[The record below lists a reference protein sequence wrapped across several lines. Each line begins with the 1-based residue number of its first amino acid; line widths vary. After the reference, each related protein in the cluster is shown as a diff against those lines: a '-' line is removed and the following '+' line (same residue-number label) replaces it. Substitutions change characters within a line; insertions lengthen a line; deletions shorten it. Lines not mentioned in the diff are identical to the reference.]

1 MFAKLYNPKRFS
13 VFLHYA
19 FYIMHCLAIVHLL
32 TQLLKLSQMLA
43 KPYNLKRFSVFL
55 HYALCIL
62 HYALLGCCIL
72 VKKYC
77 KRKMRGKNHD
87 YERKNALR

>member
-1 MFAKLYNPKRFS
+1 MLAKPYNLKRFS

-62 HYALLGCCIL
+62 HYALFGYRTFVDTITE
-72 VKKYC
+72 VKSNVC
-77 KRKMRGKNHD
+77 
-87 YERKNALR
+87 EAL